1 MPRPDLKKASK
12 PQSLKASKD
21 ASPKKYKDIKD
32 ITSQLPSC
40 LRKGAVA
47 VTGIY
52 LCTTTLGCA
61 PFYFNGAKLYD
72 PDPKENKKIYASADN
87 TGTDGSIGEKVSWY
101 KTTWGIIGI
110 TAAVI
115 LVGTV
120 AGFAIYNHNKKDA
133 DPPPAST
140 STTTTPAPAPPPSPL

>member
-1 MPRPDLKKASK
+1 M
-12 PQSLKASKD
+12 
-21 ASPKKYKDIKD
+21 
-32 ITSQLPSC
+32 LPGY

-61 PFYFNGAKLYD
+61 PFYVNGAKVYD
-72 PDPKENKKIYASADN
+72 PDPKENKKIYAAADN

-101 KTTWGIIGI
+101 KTTWGIVGI

-115 LVGTV
+115 LIGTV
-120 AGFAIYNHNKKDA
+120 AGFAIYNSNKKDA
-133 DPPPAST
+133 DPPPQAPAPASD
-140 STTTTPAPAPPPSPL
+140 PAPAPPAEPPDPN